1 MDTQSADWE
10 PREIRVIAHRGTV
23 SMSPST
29 PVTRH
34 RVPTTLVLAI
44 AALVCARPTAQDR
57 PLPDFNAFTTQV
69 KKHLQTDEDLQAG
82 YAFTERETEQ
92 KLDGSGRIKEQTV
105 KVFEVYP
112 GLPGEDRYRRL
123 IEENGKPVPPAELEK
138 RDRERQKK
146 AEEYAR
152 EQTTL
157 SESDR
162 QRQRREYEKA
172 MKERREAI
180 DDIFNV
186 FDVRMAGRESIDGH
200 DTIAFTLTPRPKAAP
215 ATDSGKMMQHFSAR
229 AWISESDYELVRIN
243 VEAVE
248 PVSFGLGLLAR
259 LQKGATASYQ
269 RRKVNGEAWLPAKV
283 TYRGSGRVL
292 LVKSMRLGGGSEFSN
307 YRKFTV
313 DTTTEIAER
322 K

>member
-1 MDTQSADWE
+1 
-10 PREIRVIAHRGTV
+10 
-23 SMSPST
+23 MSPFT

-34 RVPTTLVLAI
+34 RVPTTLALAI
-44 AALVCARPTAQDR
+44 AAFVCARPTAQDR

-69 KKHLQTDEDLQAG
+69 KKHLQTDEDRQAG

-92 KLDGSGRIKEQTV
+92 KLDGSGRVKEQTV

-112 GLPGEDRYRRL
+112 GLPGEERYRRL
-123 IEENGKPVPPAELEK
+123 IEEDGKPVPAADLEK
-138 RDRERQKK
+138 RDRARQKK
-146 AEEYAR
+146 AEQYAR

-157 SESDR
+157 TEADR
-162 QRQRREYEKA
+162 QRQKRDYEKA

-186 FDVRMAGRESIDGH
+186 FDVRMVARESIEGH
-200 DTIAFTLTPRPKAAP
+200 DTIAFTLTPRPKATP
-215 ATDSGKMMQHFSAR
+215 ATDSGKMMQHFTAR
-229 AWISESDYELVRIN
+229 AWISESDYELVRIT
-243 VEAVE
+243 VETVE

-269 RRKVNGEAWLPAKV
+269 RRKVNGETWLPARM

-292 LVKSMRLGGGSEFSN
+292 LVKAMSLGGSSEFSN

>member
-1 MDTQSADWE
+1 MN
-10 PREIRVIAHRGTV
+10 
-23 SMSPST
+23 PST
-29 PVTRH
+29 PITRH
-34 RVPTTLVLAI
+34 RVSTTVVLTV
-44 AALVCARPTAQDR
+44 AAVAGATLIAQDR
-57 PLPDFNAFTTQV
+57 PLPDFDTFTAQV

-92 KLDGSGRIKEQTV
+92 KLDGSGRVKEQNV
-105 KVFEVYP
+105 KVYEVYP

-138 RDRERQKK
+138 KDRERQKK
-146 AEEYAR
+146 AEQYAR

-162 QRQRREYEKA
+162 QRQKRDYEKA

-186 FDVRMAGRESIDGH
+186 FDVRMVGRESIDGH
-200 DTIAFTLTPRPKAAP
+200 DAIAFTLTPRPKATAS
-215 ATDSGKMMQHFSAR
+215 TDSGRMMRHFSAR
-229 AWISESDYELVRIN
+229 AWISESDYALVKVN

-269 RRKVNGEAWLPAKV
+269 RRKVNGESWLPARV

-292 LVKSMRLGGGSEFSN
+292 LVKSMHLGGTSEFSN
-307 YRKFTV
+307 YRKFSV
-313 DTTTEIAER
+313 DTTTEIAGRE
-322 K
+322 

>member
-1 MDTQSADWE
+1 MN
-10 PREIRVIAHRGTV
+10 R
-23 SMSPST
+23 ST
-29 PVTRH
+29 PITRH
-34 RVPTTLVLAI
+34 RVSTTLVFAV
-44 AALVCARPTAQDR
+44 AALVCARPNAQDR
-57 PLPDFNAFTTQV
+57 PLPDFKAFTTEV
-69 KKHLQTDEDLQAG
+69 KKHLQTDDDLQAG
-82 YAFTERETEQ
+82 YSFTQRETEQ
-92 KLDGSGRIKEQTV
+92 KLDGSGRVKDQTV

-138 RDRERQKK
+138 KDRERQKK
-146 AEEYAR
+146 AEAYAR

-162 QRQRREYEKA
+162 QRQKREYEKA
-172 MKERREAI
+172 MKERREEI

-186 FDVRMAGRESIDGH
+186 FDVRMVGREGIDGH
-200 DTIAFTLTPRPKAAP
+200 DTIAFTLTPRPKATP

-229 AWISESDYELVRIN
+229 AWISESDHELVRIN

-269 RRKVNGEAWLPAKV
+269 RRKVNGETWLPAMV

-292 LVKSMRLGGGSEFSN
+292 LVRSLNLGGTSEFSN